1 MSMKFSKLSPD
12 QLRWLPRIAAF
23 RHGGLETLIKA
34 ASGLAQVG
42 PKPELARGVNSETWK
57 HLRRALIDLELM
69 QEHKIPG
76 IDTPYLRYSDEL
88 FNWLQI
94 NVNTDTRLD
103 ITRKHQRHMFQFCG
117 QMEKQQ
123 IEDTMTTQALVAL
136 EMANLLHACHG
147 VIEQGEEWGIE
158 FADRLLPFMDTPGL
172 EQDREKLIAARD
184 DMKNRDDGSAHR
196 LNLSNQ
202 AQTLFNEGRPAE
214 AEKRLRE
221 MLHTFKPDEYFE
233 RASAWARIG
242 ACRAEVARLAFIKP
256 TTAIDAFERA
266 WRTLLTLEDA
276 AGPLE
281 MRRAVAMD
289 LARLHDTEAQDEWI
303 VKAVESHAKLP
314 SVTESMA
321 EYSDFIDEVLHVLED
336 PSLREDMNAQLAE
349 AREAG
354 WNEGADAVA
363 KVLDGTRDLA
373 PLARNLDLDDAVL
386 VKTILDQ
393 IPYKGGKKPLYH
405 PA

>member
-12 QLRWLPRIAAF
+12 QLRWLPRMAAF
-23 RHGGLETLIKA
+23 RHGGLESLIKA

-57 HLRRALIDLELM
+57 HLRRALLDLELM

-76 IDTPYLRYSDEL
+76 IDTLYLRYSDEL

-94 NVNTDTRLD
+94 NVDTDTRLD

-123 IEDTMTTQALVAL
+123 VEDPMTAQALVAL
-136 EMANLLHACHG
+136 EMTNLLHACAG
-147 VIEQGEEWGIE
+147 VIGQGEEWGIE

-172 EQDREKLIAARD
+172 EEDREKLTAARD
-184 DMKNRDDGSAHR
+184 ELKNRDGGSAQR

-202 AQTLFNEGRPAE
+202 AQTLFNEGKPGE
-214 AEKRLRE
+214 AEKLLRD
-221 MLHTFKPDEYFE
+221 MLHSIKPDEYFE

-242 ACRAEVARLAFIKP
+242 ACRAEAARLAFVKP
-256 TTAIDAFERA
+256 TSAIAAFERA
-266 WRTLLTLEDA
+266 WRTLFTLDDA
-276 AGPLE
+276 DGPVE

-289 LARLHDTEAQDEWI
+289 LARLHEGDARDEWI
-303 VKAVESHAKLP
+303 VKAVESHAKLN
-314 SVTESMA
+314 SVTEAMQ
-321 EYSDFIDEVLHVLED
+321 EYTDFIDEVLHVLED
-336 PSLREDMNAQLAE
+336 PSLRDDMNEQLAE

-354 WNEGADAVA
+354 WTDGANTVE
-363 KVLDGTRDLA
+363 KILDGARDLA
-373 PLARNLDLDDAVL
+373 PLARDLDLDDAVL
-386 VKTILDQ
+386 IKTILDQ
-393 IPYKGGKKPLYH
+393 IPYEGGKKPLYH